1 MKKALF
7 IFMTT
12 TFLVG
17 CSVGKNR
24 TSEDFRFVEENSSI
38 YVVPPAEVQMQLEEN
53 DDEFLSIP
61 EVPVKK
67 IETAPYMDV
76 LAKKLRKGL
85 RSSGA
90 KIAQVESQIDI
101 IIPNKVV
108 FGTNKEKV
116 QASAEDS
123 LTLIAQLLTEYDQ
136 TMIQIIGYTDD
147 VGSVLRNKD
156 ISARRAEAL
165 GSYLVQKGIKAER
178 IITDGA
184 GSDNP
189 VANNATSAGREENRR
204 IEITLISLQ

>member
-1 MKKALF
+1 MKKILF

-12 TFLVG
+12 TFLFG
-17 CSVGKNR
+17 CSMEQKGTFKD
-24 TSEDFRFVEENSSI
+24 SEFIEESSSV
-38 YVVPPAEVQMQLEEN
+38 YVVPPEEAQMQLEET

-61 EVPVKK
+61 EAPVKK
-67 IETAPYMDV
+67 EEAAPYMDV

-90 KIAQVESQIDI
+90 KVAQVESQVDV
-101 IIPNKVV
+101 IIPNRVV

-116 QASAEDS
+116 QASAEDA

-147 VGSVLRNKD
+147 VGGVLKNKD

-165 GSYLVQKGIKAER
+165 ASYLVQKGIKAER

-189 VANNATSAGREENRR
+189 ISNNATSAGREQNRR